1 MATHQPS
8 SEQPNLPTPEY
19 PDELAKKT
27 FIITM
32 VGVVAFVGVAFVFVI
47 L

>member
-8 SEQPNLPTPEY
+8 SEQPNLPHPDY

-27 FIITM
+27 FIITIIS
-32 VGVVAFVGVAFVFVI
+32 VAAFVGTVAIFV

>member
-8 SEQPNLPTPEY
+8 SEQPNLPQADD
-19 PDELAKKT
+19 PDLLAKKT
-27 FIITM
+27 FIITI
-32 VGVVAFVGVAFVFVI
+32 VSVVAFVGTILIFV